1 MQRGSSNGARM
12 SKLKVKWLRSFLFAM
27 EKPLGML
34 PEESRYLSIYL
45 YMQTRTCVCM
55 HNRIYM
61 HATCTHS

>member
-45 YMQTRTCVCM
+45 SLYANTYVCM
-55 HNRIYM
+55 Y
-61 HATCTHS
+61 A